1 MSKQTKFSWMV
12 KPKGFIKLLGG
23 EYGLMQKAEGTVLF
37 KFYLSSVIILLIA
50 GISFVSIVYA
60 IELLFHIVIVEI
72 LLSTFL
78 SSLFVL
84 LFVFIVNTFTKDAK
98 QRKLL
103 NLSNVTRLGF
113 VMFIGFIIS
122 KPIEAF
128 LYRHAIEADIEN
140 HKEQLIKDHSFKI
153 DQLFAHD
160 LAKLANEKS
169 KYDGLNRSG
178 GFDADISQIDKQFA
192 LINQK
197 KKDLAATSAFRIEQ
211 GAYFIYRIKVISG
224 KYPGAWI
231 ISLII
236 VLLFLAP
243 VFLIYSISSDEEYF
257 KRKNAQEK
265 KMVERAYKAFTQKY
279 SEIFLAGYDLKLEF
293 YSKYEDPPFNTLL
306 KKLPVCKSANDF
318 HERYA
323 QV

>member
-1 MSKQTKFSWMV
+1 MSRHNQFSWMI
-12 KPKGFIKLLGG
+12 KPKSFIRLIGG
-23 EYGLMQKAEGTVLF
+23 EYDLMQKSGGTVLF

-50 GISFVSIVYA
+50 CISFASIAYA
-60 IELLFHIVIVEI
+60 IELLFHAVMVEI

-84 LFVFIVNTFTKDAK
+84 LFIFIVNTFTKSAS

-103 NLSNVTRLGF
+103 NFSNITRLGF

-128 LYRHAIEADIEN
+128 LYRNSIQADVQ
-140 HKEQLIKDHSFKI
+140 HHQVQLIKEHGVKI
-153 DQLFAHD
+153 NQLFARD
-160 LAKLANEKS
+160 LDKLAAEKS
-169 KYDGLNRSG
+169 NNAYL
-178 GFDADISQIDKQFA
+178 GFDTAIMHIDQQVA
-192 LINQK
+192 VINDK
-197 KKDLAATSAFRIEQ
+197 KKELAATSALRIEQ
-211 GAYFIYRIKVISG
+211 GAYFIYRIQVISG
-224 KYPGAWI
+224 KYPGAWM
-231 ISLII
+231 ISLFI

-265 KMVERAYKAFTQKY
+265 RMVEKAYKAFTQKY
-279 SEIFLAGYDLKLEF
+279 ADIFLSAYSLNLEF
-293 YSKYEDPPFNTLL
+293 YSKYEDPPFNTLI
-306 KKLPVCKSANDF
+306 KKPPVCKSVYDF

-323 QV
+323 QA